1 MYELP
6 EIYSL
11 KMSMP
16 FWNIKI
22 QDYLSKMPENWGR
35 GLETRTLKYPL
46 KENLFKKFNITKVLE
61 IGPHSYQY
69 DVNKFSNVFL
79 EVLLSR
85 SAREYMINTFKLY
98 NPSDYLSPNIFNINF
113 VNRLIK
119 EFKNKNFLE
128 HNSSLI
134 YRLFA
139 LSNMLK
145 GLKY

>member
-1 MYELP
+1 
-6 EIYSL
+6 
-11 KMSMP
+11 
-16 FWNIKI
+16 
-22 QDYLSKMPENWGR
+22 
-35 GLETRTLKYPL
+35 
-46 KENLFKKFNITKVLE
+46 
-61 IGPHSYQY
+61 
-69 DVNKFSNVFL
+69 
-79 EVLLSR
+79 
-85 SAREYMINTFKLY
+85 MINTFKLY